1 MGGLGDS
8 SLINSSTL
16 QASFVKDTCWTS
28 KTSFSP
34 FSTLTHPKSIK
45 NWWTWWKFLDDDF
58 SGSGALGLT
67 QIDRYFNDDSLTT
80 MIQRIQSLSYHY
92 EGRLQL
98 HLIGGF
104 SDNRR
109 ISHNLSIALL
119 RKKIT
124 LFEKSKEFPFL
135 TSKITSFQ
143 NSQKWCTKIE
153 LKWTWKPAALVICVR
168 CIVME

>member
-1 MGGLGDS
+1 MYQ
-8 SLINSSTL
+8 I
-16 QASFVKDTCWTS
+16 
-28 KTSFSP
+28 
-34 FSTLTHPKSIK
+34 
-45 NWWTWWKFLDDDF
+45 LDDNF

-67 QIDRYFNDDSLTT
+67 QIDRFFNDDSLTT

-119 RKKIT
+119 RK
-124 LFEKSKEFPFL
+124 LSQEFPFPL
-135 TSKITSFQ
+135 KKSHPSFQ
-143 NSQKWCTKIE
+143 FPRNDAQK
-153 LKWTWKPAALVICVR
+153 
-168 CIVME
+168 

>member
-1 MGGLGDS
+1 MGGLWDS

-34 FSTLTHPKSIK
+34 FSTLTTQKTSKIDEH
-45 NWWTWWKFLDDDF
+45 DDF

>member
-1 MGGLGDS
+1 MK
-8 SLINSSTL
+8 I
-16 QASFVKDTCWTS
+16 
-28 KTSFSP
+28 
-34 FSTLTHPKSIK
+34 
-45 NWWTWWKFLDDDF
+45 LDDNF

-67 QIDRYFNDDSLTT
+67 QIDRFFNDDSLTT

-119 RKKIT
+119 RKKLT
-124 LFEKSKEFPFL
+124 MFKKHSKSLILQNCDRISFLKEF
-135 TSKITSFQ
+135 
-143 NSQKWCTKIE
+143 
-153 LKWTWKPAALVICVR
+153 
-168 CIVME
+168 